1 MPGMATEH
9 SEREPELREERAA
22 GAADLAAADWT
33 TADEIRRRSFATVS
47 RGFDPEEVRAYLSK
61 LADWFSS
68 LNSQL
73 SQLRKAQVE
82 VVPMHRDDG
91 SGNAAELASRMAE
104 LLREAQAHAESVRQE
119 VELEAHRIVA
129 DAKEQ
134 ADRIGAENGELVY
147 RMRAEA
153 EKRLADVNAAR
164 DALAGELQVIG
175 RRVAEI
181 VERLESSGSGPVV
194 AVREPSPDGA
204 GEPVPEEIPP
214 PPPSSLHVREPS
226 KTAPA

>member
-1 MPGMATEH
+1 MATER

-22 GAADLAAADWT
+22 VAADLAAADWT

-47 RGFDPEEVRAYLSK
+47 RGFDPEEVRAFLSK

-73 SQLRKAQVE
+73 SHLRKAHVE
-82 VVPMHRDDG
+82 VIPMHRDDG

-104 LLREAQAHAESVRQE
+104 LLREAQAHAESVRRE
-119 VELEAHRIVA
+119 AELEAHRIGA

-134 ADRIGAENGELVY
+134 ADRIGAESGELVY

-153 EKRLADVNAAR
+153 EMKLADVNAAR

-181 VERLESSGSGPVV
+181 VERLESPSGAP
-194 AVREPSPDGA
+194 APPVREVSRDVSSDGS
-204 GEPVPEEIPP
+204 GEPVSESV
-214 PPPSSLHVREPS
+214 SSASPVQVPEPS
-226 KTAPA
+226 KTGPA